1 MAKSNNKT
9 SRVRYRDR
17 KTKSYRRKAPEI
29 HAVPAILETVGVLY
43 PGLNSS
49 SNENGGW
56 PNVFSSSNPTLESK
70 LGAVKG
76 GLEGYANI
84 GSDIDAGIMILAGVV
99 ARWVGKKTGLNKIG
113 TKRIKL
119 F

>member
-17 KTKSYRRKAPEI
+17 KKKSYRRKPAEI
-29 HAVPAILETVGVLY
+29 HAVPAVLETIGVLY
-43 PGLNSS
+43 PGLASPNM
-49 SNENGGW
+49 ENGGW
-56 PNVFSSSNPTLESK
+56 PSIFSSTNPTMTDK